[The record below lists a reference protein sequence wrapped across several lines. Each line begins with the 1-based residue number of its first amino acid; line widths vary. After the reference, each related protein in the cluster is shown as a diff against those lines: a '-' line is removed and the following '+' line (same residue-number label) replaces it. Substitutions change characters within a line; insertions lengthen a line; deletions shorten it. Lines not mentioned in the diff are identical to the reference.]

1 MTRPFEAWRDAQ
13 RLPCGRGMLLTGPEW
28 DEILA
33 ALERVP
39 ELERQ
44 VANLEAD
51 LHSHD
56 ADYWRERAERVEAA
70 AREHIAAIQ
79 RVTRPGE
86 HLSASAEALRA
97 ALAAAPAEEDSD
109 G

>member
-56 ADYWRERAERVEAA
+56 ADYWRERAERVEEA
-70 AREHIAAIQ
+70 ARACLDAFTSG
-79 RVTRPGE
+79 VGWPKM
-86 HLSASAEALRA
+86 LADLRA
-97 ALAAAPAEEDSD
+97 ALAAAPAEDPERTLSE
-109 G
+109 